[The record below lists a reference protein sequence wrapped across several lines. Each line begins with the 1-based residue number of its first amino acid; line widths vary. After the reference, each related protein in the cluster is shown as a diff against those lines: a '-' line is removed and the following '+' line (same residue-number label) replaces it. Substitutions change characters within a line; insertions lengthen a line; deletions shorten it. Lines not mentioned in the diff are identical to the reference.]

1 MNISSPFSV
10 IVLKIIPMIP
20 KGASWI
26 IILTQ
31 WEIISAK
38 SPKSSSVFSF
48 PTFLNDSPN
57 TIAQNRILIYFP
69 SINAVTGFEIISV
82 RIFEKTLPIAS
93 GAPDVDGSTEAV
105 RGTDTGNKKLA
116 VTDTIAASIILNR
129 YNVITNLKREPR
141 LLLVFGITDIMIKNT
156 KNGAIAFNIPTNK
169 SPSIPMPDN

>member
-1 MNISSPFSV
+1 MKTP
-10 IVLKIIPMIP
+10 P
-20 KGASWI
+20 KA
-26 IILTQ
+26 
-31 WEIISAK
+31 A
-38 SPKSSSVFSF
+38 
-48 PTFLNDSPN
+48 TFLKDNPN

-129 YNVITNLKREPR
+129 YNLKRMDQQKLSEALIP
-141 LLLVFGITDIMIKNT
+141 GIKSLQLQIQSLPTSYSTDIM
-156 KNGAIAFNIPTNK
+156 
-169 SPSIPMPDN
+169 

>member
-1 MNISSPFSV
+1 
-10 IVLKIIPMIP
+10 MIP

-31 WEIISAK
+31 WEIMFENSSK
-38 SPKSSSVFSF
+38 SFRVFSLA
-48 PTFLNDSPN
+48 TFLKDNPN
-57 TIAQNRILIYFP
+57 TIAQKSMLMYLP
-69 SINAVTGFEIISV
+69 SINAVTGFEIMSV

-93 GAPDVDGSTEAV
+93 GAPEEDGSTEAV

-129 YNVITNLKREPR
+129 YNVITSLKREPR